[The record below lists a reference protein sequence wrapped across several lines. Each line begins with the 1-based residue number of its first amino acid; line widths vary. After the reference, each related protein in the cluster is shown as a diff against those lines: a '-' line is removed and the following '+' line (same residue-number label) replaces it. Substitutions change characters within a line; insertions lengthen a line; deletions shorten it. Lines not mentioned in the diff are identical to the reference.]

1 MKTALK
7 LAGFHIV
14 QKLKKPGW
22 WIISILVPLLMIF
35 LLAAGFSGFFEEGLF
50 LEPFEV
56 VLINQDTHPVIQMI
70 EEQLIMDDQIGRL
83 VVLTPMTDEEAARNR
98 LQKREITAVVI
109 LPEGMISAL
118 EAGDNREI
126 ELLLNPDMP
135 FEGRLVRG
143 IMEHF
148 MKSVSGGQSAVYT
161 VWDYYGKIG
170 LDTSARSQKINP
182 VIQDITLRAYRTRD
196 QLIEPVILP
205 DLKNMDPIQYYGTAM
220 IVLFVMFLSLQES
233 RLWLNENQH
242 GLKGRLLMTGISRPA
257 YMAAQFLRIF
267 FLAVIQTMTISG
279 ILLAFK
285 VVPWELTE
293 GMIFLYGG
301 MIFAASSLALLLG
314 IIVKEEESYQVL
326 LNSVLLLGA
335 LLGGGLIPLHYM
347 PVWMQRTAQITINY
361 WVLTGS
367 FALLNGEVQ
376 RLLWITLGLILVGS
390 VTLIISLMMMG
401 RQSEEQ

>member
-7 LAGFHIV
+7 LAGFHII

-22 WIISILVPLLMIF
+22 WIISILLPILMIF

-56 VLINQDTHPVIQMI
+56 VMINQDTHPVIQMI
-70 EEQLIMDDQIGRL
+70 EEQLIMDDQLGRL
-83 VVLTPMTDEEAARNR
+83 VILTPMTDEAAALNR

-126 ELLLNPDMP
+126 RLLLNPDKP

-161 VWDYYGKIG
+161 VWDYYGEIG
-170 LDTSARSQKINP
+170 LDTSVRNQKINP
-182 VIQDITLRAYRTRD
+182 VIQDITLRAYRIRD
-196 QLIEPVILP
+196 QLIVPVILP
-205 DLKNMDPIQYYGTAM
+205 DLKNMDPVHYYSTAM

-233 RLWLNENQH
+233 RLWLIENQQ

-257 YMAAQFLRIF
+257 YMTAQFLRIF
-267 FLAVIQTMTISG
+267 CLAVTQTIILSG

-285 VVPWELTE
+285 IVPWELT
-293 GMIFLYGG
+293 GGLMSLYTSMIYFT
-301 MIFAASSLALLLG
+301 SSLALLLG
-314 IIVKEEESYQVL
+314 ITVKEEESYQVL

-347 PVWMQRTAQITINY
+347 PVWMQRTAQLTINY
-361 WVLTGS
+361 WVLNGS
-367 FALLNGEVQ
+367 FALLNDEVQ
-376 RLLWITLGLILVGS
+376 RSLLITLGMLLAGS
-390 VTLIISLMMMG
+390 VTLIISARMMG